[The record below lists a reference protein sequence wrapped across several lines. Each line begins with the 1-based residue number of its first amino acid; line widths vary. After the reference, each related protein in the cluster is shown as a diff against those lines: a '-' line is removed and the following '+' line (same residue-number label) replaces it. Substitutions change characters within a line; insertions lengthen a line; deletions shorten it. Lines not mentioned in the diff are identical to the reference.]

1 MVALFI
7 DLECSNND
15 TVYPVI
21 VRFGRWNLGADHDHV
36 DEVSERRLS
45 IRVEDSLHLS
55 PYIAGCD
62 ASESRFVLDQTTF
75 LVFRHGR

>member
-36 DEVSERRLS
+36 DEISERRLS
-45 IRVEDSLHLS
+45 IRVEDGLHLS
-55 PYIAGCD
+55 PSVAGCD
-62 ASESRFVLDQTTF
+62 ASQSRFVLD
-75 LVFRHGR
+75 